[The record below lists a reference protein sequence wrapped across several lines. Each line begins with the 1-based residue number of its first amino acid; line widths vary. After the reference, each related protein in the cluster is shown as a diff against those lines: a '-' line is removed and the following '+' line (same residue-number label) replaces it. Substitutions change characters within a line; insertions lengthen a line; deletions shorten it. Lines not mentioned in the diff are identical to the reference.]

1 MHLVLCFTYS
11 EHLFFFFLVV
21 ISIDVHIVESQ
32 TIFLLFCRG
41 VQLTGGKGQDVKGW
55 HVYVKGAVAIVMMRE
70 DLFSWI

>member
-1 MHLVLCFTYS
+1 MF
-11 EHLFFFFLVV
+11 HLFRAPFFFLVV

-41 VQLTGGKGQDVKGW
+41 VRLTGGKGQDVKGW
-55 HVYVKGAVAIVMMRE
+55 HVYVKGAVAIVMRMRE